1 MCSVKDVLHT
11 GNEEWAKL
19 VAKTHIRFP
28 DGSVVRQITP
38 SRRRGGE
45 PLMMSSHDGGDDDEH
60 DVAVAAA
67 LQRARGAV
75 AALAEPSPTFM
86 DGMRSALQQAE
97 RRRCSS
103 SREEG
108 GRGGMN

>member
-1 MCSVKDVLHT
+1 
-11 GNEEWAKL
+11 
-19 VAKTHIRFP
+19 
-28 DGSVVRQITP
+28 
-38 SRRRGGE
+38 
-45 PLMMSSHDGGDDDEH
+45 MSAHDGVDEH
-60 DVAVAAA
+60 HVAVAAA

-103 SREEG
+103 SREKVGVEG
-108 GRGGMN
+108 

>member
-1 MCSVKDVLHT
+1 
-11 GNEEWAKL
+11 
-19 VAKTHIRFP
+19 
-28 DGSVVRQITP
+28 
-38 SRRRGGE
+38 
-45 PLMMSSHDGGDDDEH
+45 MMSSHDGGDDDEH

>member
-1 MCSVKDVLHT
+1 MCDTSRVTVSRGVHKRAEAKCPDAVSVKWT
-11 GNEEWAKL
+11 GEDAS
-19 VAKTHIRFP
+19 
-28 DGSVVRQITP
+28 GSGSARLGWLPAV
-38 SRRRGGE
+38 
-45 PLMMSSHDGGDDDEH
+45 DEH
-60 DVAVAAA
+60 HVAVAAA
-67 LQRARGAV
+67 LKRARDAV

-86 DGMRSALQQAE
+86 DGMRSALQQAD

>member
-1 MCSVKDVLHT
+1 VFSLTKCACVNDVLHSVDAGGT
-11 GNEEWAKL
+11 KL
-19 VAKTHIRFP
+19 PTVQ
-28 DGSVVRQITP
+28 VVSRSPT
-38 SRRRGGE
+38 SRRRGGGTQ
-45 PLMMSSHDGGDDDEH
+45 MSAHDGVDEH
-60 DVAVAAA
+60 HVAVAAA
-67 LQRARGAV
+67 LKRARDAV

>member
-1 MCSVKDVLHT
+1 MCDEFRDAVLNKLAAPTKEPPSLGRRLNQVVSRITHSVRPL
-11 GNEEWAKL
+11 
-19 VAKTHIRFP
+19 
-28 DGSVVRQITP
+28 
-38 SRRRGGE
+38 RRRGGG
-45 PLMMSSHDGGDDDEH
+45 SHDELHDGVDEH
-60 DVAVAAA
+60 HVALAAA
-67 LQRARGAV
+67 LKRARDAV

>member
-1 MCSVKDVLHT
+1 MFDEFRDAAGTQQTWTRALQSCRRSH
-11 GNEEWAKL
+11 
-19 VAKTHIRFP
+19 
-28 DGSVVRQITP
+28 VVSRSPT
-38 SRRRGGE
+38 SARRRGGGTQ
-45 PLMMSSHDGGDDDEH
+45 MCAHDGVDEH
-60 DVAVAAA
+60 HVAVAAA
-67 LQRARGAV
+67 LQRARDAV

-86 DGMRSALQQAE
+86 DGMRSALQQAD

>member
-1 MCSVKDVLHT
+1 MCCTALTRVLQ
-11 GNEEWAKL
+11 KL
-19 VAKTHIRFP
+19 PRRF
-28 DGSVVRQITP
+28 GGQQITT

-67 LQRARGAV
+67 LQRARDAV

>member
-1 MCSVKDVLHT
+1 MSVRERCVSQRGRGRYK
-11 GNEEWAKL
+11 
-19 VAKTHIRFP
+19 VADDPGRQ
-28 DGSVVRQITP
+28 QITHLQT
-38 SRRRGGE
+38 RRGGSTQ
-45 PLMMSSHDGGDDDEH
+45 MSAHDGVDEH
-60 DVAVAAA
+60 HVAVAAA
-67 LQRARGAV
+67 LKRARDAV

-97 RRRCSS
+97 RQRCSS